1 MELHF
6 WLRGFVLGFSI
17 AAPVG
22 PIGMLCIRRTFVG
35 GFWEGFL
42 TGLGAATADAFYG
55 SVAGFGLVFVSS
67 LLLTISPWLRVLGGA
82 FLCYLGIRTLLTRPS
97 AGEAK
102 APARGLAG
110 AYGSALFLTL
120 TNPITILAFTAMF
133 AGLGLPSAAGSYR
146 AAASLVAGVFC
157 GSISWWLILSSM
169 ISLVRLRLTPALLSW
184 VNRLSGLVL
193 LGFGI
198 WAVWSQLGPALLP
211 GP

>member
-22 PIGMLCIRRTFVG
+22 PIGLLCIRRTLVG

-55 SVAGFGLVFVSS
+55 SIAGFGLAFLSS
-67 LLLTISPWLRVLGGA
+67 FLLSISPWLRILGGA
-82 FLCYLGIRTLLTRPS
+82 FLCWLGIRYIISRPT
-97 AGEAK
+97 GRAK
-102 APARGLAG
+102 GLPARGLAG

-120 TNPITILAFTAMF
+120 TNPVTILAFTAMF
-133 AGLGLPSAAGSYR
+133 AGLGLPQAGTSYR
-146 AAASLVAGVFC
+146 TAGFLVAGVFC
-157 GSISWWLILSSM
+157 GSISWWLILAA
-169 ISLVRLRLTPALLSW
+169 LVSRLRITPAW
-184 VNRLSGLVL
+184 MAWINRISGLIL

-198 WAVWSQLGPALLP
+198 WALWSQWG
-211 GP
+211 

>member
-6 WLRGFVLGFSI
+6 WLRGFLLGFSI

-22 PIGMLCIRRTFVG
+22 PIGLLCIRRTLVG
-35 GFWEGFL
+35 GFWEGLL

-55 SVAGFGLVFVSS
+55 SIAGFSLAFLSS
-67 LLLTISPWLRVLGGA
+67 FLLSISPWLRILGGA
-82 FLCYLGIRTLLTRPS
+82 FLCYLGIRGIFTTRKVKQEGQVP
-97 AGEAK
+97 G
-102 APARGLAG
+102 RGLAG

-133 AGLGLPSAAGSYR
+133 AGLGLPQAGTSYR
-146 AAASLVAGVFC
+146 AAGSLVAGVFC
-157 GSISWWLILSSM
+157 GSMSWWLILAA
-169 ISLVRLRLTPALLSW
+169 LVSRLRWRMTPALMVW

-198 WAVWSQLGPALLP
+198 WALWSQLG
-211 GP
+211 

>member
-22 PIGMLCIRRTFVG
+22 PIGLLCIRRTLGG

-55 SVAGFGLVFVSS
+55 SIAGFSLAFLSS
-67 LLLTISPWLRVLGGA
+67 FLLSISPWLRILGGA
-82 FLCYLGIRTLLTRPS
+82 FLCYLGIRYIITTTRVTQREKP
-97 AGEAK
+97 

-120 TNPITILAFTAMF
+120 TNPVTILAFTAMF
-133 AGLGLPSAAGSYR
+133 AGLGLPQAGTSYR
-146 AAASLVAGVFC
+146 AAGFLVAGVFC
-157 GSISWWLILSSM
+157 GSASWWLILA
-169 ISLVRLRLTPALLSW
+169 SLVSRLRLRMTPLLMAW

-198 WAVWSQLGPALLP
+198 WALWSQLG
-211 GP
+211 